1 MLAAGDV
8 PTALRY
14 ADMLEAYTRSE
25 KLPWSELF
33 IARGR
38 AIIRAR
44 QDGSDVDAQRDL
56 VGIRAALVDAG
67 LRAFLAPVD
76 AILAR

>member
-1 MLAAGDV
+1 MLGAADA
-8 PTALRY
+8 PRALRY

-25 KLPWSELF
+25 KLPWSDLF
-33 IARGR
+33 VARGR
-38 AIIRAR
+38 ALVRTRQGADEDAR
-44 QDGSDVDAQRDL
+44 RDL
-56 VGIRAALVDAG
+56 ARIRTALVDAG